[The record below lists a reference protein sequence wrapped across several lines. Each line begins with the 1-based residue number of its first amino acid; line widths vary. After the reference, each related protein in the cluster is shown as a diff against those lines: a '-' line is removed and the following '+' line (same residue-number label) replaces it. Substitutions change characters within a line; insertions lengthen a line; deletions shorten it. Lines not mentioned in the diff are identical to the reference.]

1 MEAHSFARSGGKLKI
16 YNSPK
21 NWPQPPAGWQPH
33 EGWHPD
39 PAWGPAPPGHEF
51 WLEVPDAISSS
62 RTRGKS
68 LITTALVLAAVAM
81 VTCWIPILNILS
93 FLLGLGA
100 VVMAVIALVTERR
113 AGTSMQGMTV
123 TALAIGGASVL
134 GSILFLTAYSSPS
147 EESASPRTAVETST
161 SPSTAVETKG
171 SVSAGTDA
179 RPSATRT
186 PEATAAV
193 DGSAEKPYP
202 LGTAAVVGNEYQV
215 QVLGV
220 KLDATEE
227 VVANNM
233 FNDAPEGRYVLV
245 DLAVTYAGADEGNP
259 WVDLSPTFVGTDA
272 RQYDA
277 GSCGASLD
285 NGAMNVPTLEKGG
298 QASYQVCMDV
308 PVGAIEGGKIFIQ
321 KSMSMNSK
329 SRIYWGLK

>member
-1 MEAHSFARSGGKLKI
+1 MLVQGEKLQI

-21 NWPQPPAGWQPH
+21 NWPQPPVGWKPH

-51 WLEVPDAISSS
+51 WIDVQDALSLPQP
-62 RTRGKS
+62 RGKS
-68 LITTALVLAAVAM
+68 MVTTALVLAAVAL

-93 FLLGLGA
+93 FLLGVSA
-100 VVMAVIALVTERR
+100 VVLAVIDLVAGRR
-113 AGTSMQGMTV
+113 AGTATKSMAV
-123 TALAIGGASVL
+123 TALAIGGV
-134 GSILFLTAYSSPS
+134 SILGVIVFQAAYSSAPKERINS
-147 EESASPRTAVETST
+147 SAVSGATESPTPAATPTQ
-161 SPSTAVETKG
+161 
-171 SVSAGTDA
+171 
-179 RPSATRT
+179 SATRSS
-186 PEATAAV
+186 EAEAAV
-193 DGSAEKPYP
+193 GGSAEKPLP
-202 LGTAAVVGNEYQV
+202 IGTAAVVGNEYQV

-233 FNDAPEGRYVLV
+233 FNDQPDGRYVLV
-245 DLAVTYAGADEGNP
+245 DLAVTYAGTDEGNP

-321 KSMSMNSK
+321 KSMSINSK
-329 SRIYWGLK
+329 ARIYWGLK

>member
-1 MEAHSFARSGGKLKI
+1 MLPEWAGMEARSVARSGGKLKV
-16 YNSPK
+16 YNSPR

-51 WLEVPDAISSS
+51 WIDVPEATTLSPEPP
-62 RTRGKS
+62 GKT
-68 LITTALVLAAVAM
+68 LTTTALVLAAVAL

-93 FLLGLGA
+93 FLLGLSA
-100 VVMAVIALVTERR
+100 VVMAVIALTNGRR
-113 AGTSMQGMTV
+113 AGASIRGMSV
-123 TALAIGGASVL
+123 TALAIGGVSVL
-134 GSILFLTAYSSPS
+134 GVILFQAAYSSAS
-147 EESASPRTAVETST
+147 KESTNASAASGTTQSNTPVAAPTQST
-161 SPSTAVETKG
+161 
-171 SVSAGTDA
+171 
-179 RPSATRT
+179 TRS
-186 PEATAAV
+186 PEAAAAAG
-193 DGSAEKPYP
+193 GSAESPHP
-202 LGTAAVVGNEYQV
+202 LGTAAIVGDEYQV

-233 FNDAPEGRYVLV
+233 FNDPPEGRYVLV
-245 DLAVTYAGADEGNP
+245 DIAVTYAGDEEGTP

-285 NGAMNVPTLEKGG
+285 KGAMDVPTLEKGG
-298 QASYQVCMDV
+298 QANYQVCMDV
-308 PVGAIEGGKIFIQ
+308 PIGAIEGGKIFIQ
-321 KSMSMNSK
+321 KSWSMNSK